1 MVPPYQIPYRSLV
14 VAGLANCFVAGR
26 CFSADRPAL
35 ASARIMATSCL
46 AGQAVAHAAALALR
60 HRSAVRDVD
69 TAALRD
75 RLLADSRDPEP
86 MRARLV
92 PPRRDRPL
100 LARTSLLL
108 RTSVG
113 QMRRGEGTRLPVG
126 RGVLAPA
133 VIPILPTDLPQE

>member
-46 AGQAVAHAAALALR
+46 AGQAVAPAAALAPR
-60 HRSAVRDVD
+60 NRSAVRDVD

-86 MRARLV
+86 MGARLV
-92 PPRRDRPL
+92 PR
-100 LARTSLLL
+100 A
-108 RTSVG
+108 
-113 QMRRGEGTRLPVG
+113 GTG
-126 RGVLAPA
+126 HY
-133 VIPILPTDLPQE
+133 